1 MTRSHLGKLIKIL
14 AAWSVLALIVACN
27 LDLGD
32 TSSSEPVPVP
42 AEPVAEPSGGGG
54 GGGGGGGS
62 CSRIAA
68 CCRAYIDAMG
78 GTVPASTCDAYNNVA
93 GMQDSLCDQTMAGY
107 RMGLQAMNKTV
118 PADCN

>member
-1 MTRSHLGKLIKIL
+1 MTRSHFGKLIKIL

-32 TSSSEPVPVP
+32 TASSDPVPVP
-42 AEPVAEPSGGGG
+42 SEPVAEPVAEPS
-54 GGGGGGGS
+54 GGGGGGS

-78 GTVPASTCDAYNNVA
+78 GTVPTSTCDAYNNVV

-107 RMGLQAMNKTV
+107 RAGLQAMNKTV